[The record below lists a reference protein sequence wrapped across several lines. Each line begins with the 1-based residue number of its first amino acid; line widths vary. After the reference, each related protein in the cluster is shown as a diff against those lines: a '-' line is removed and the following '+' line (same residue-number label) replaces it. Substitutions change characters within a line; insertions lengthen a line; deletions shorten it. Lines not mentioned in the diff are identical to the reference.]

1 MRYRSFWIFL
11 FGILLT
17 LMQNNAALAQGPKQL
32 SLNDAVTLAMEQNPQ
47 IRLAKQ
53 GVAASEGLALQ
64 ARAIPRPELS
74 ATWTGIPSG
83 LEFGQAEEREIGM
96 SQAFEFPGKRRIRG
110 RVGDLGVELTQAQ
123 LERLKALVAARVKQ
137 FYYAALAPQTEI
149 ENLESVRDLLSG
161 FVESTLT
168 KYQGGEIPFVEVLR
182 FKVELARLNNDLIE
196 ARRRLAVRLR
206 ELNLLLGLPP
216 DTSLS
221 LTNRLGFSPFFRTL
235 EDIQTEAFGSSQVL
249 RIAQVAT
256 RQSDQSLQLARM
268 GYSPDFR
275 IGAFAFDTPGAGND
289 GWTAEIGL
297 EVPLWGWWEQKGKIQ
312 EAKARQENRL
322 IQQEVLERAIR
333 GSVASAFERVKAAE
347 AQAKIFQTS
356 LLADTG
362 DALQSAITE
371 YQFNR
376 INALSLLDI
385 YRTYKTTQ
393 IEYTRALLNYQIV
406 LEDLEVAAELPT
418 FPEDQ
423 KDESVIQA
431 LLPEER

>member
-1 MRYRSFWIFL
+1 MRYRSFWILL
-11 FGILLT
+11 FGLLLI
-17 LMQNNAALAQGPKQL
+17 LMQDTTAFAQGPKQL
-32 SLNDAVTLAMEQNPQ
+32 SLNDAITLAMERNPQ
-47 IRLAKQ
+47 IRQAHQ

-74 ATWTGIPSG
+74 AAWTGIPSG

-96 SQAFEFPGKRRIRG
+96 SQAFEFPGKRRLRG
-110 RVGDLGVELTQAQ
+110 QVGDRGVELTQAQ
-123 LERLKALVAARVKQ
+123 LERLKALVTARVKQ
-137 FYYAALAPQTEI
+137 LYYAALAPQTEI

-206 ELNLLLGLPP
+206 ELNLLLGQPP
-216 DTSLS
+216 DAGFV
-221 LTNRLGFSPFFRTL
+221 LTDRLGFAPFFRTL
-235 EDIQTEAFGSSQVL
+235 EDIQTQAFRSSQAL

-256 RQSDQSLQLARM
+256 RQSGQSLQLARM
-268 GYSPDFR
+268 GYAPDFR

-289 GWTAEIGL
+289 GWTAEVGL
-297 EVPLWGWWEQKGKIQ
+297 EIPLWGWWEQKGKIQ
-312 EAKARQENRL
+312 EAKAVQESRL
-322 IQQEVLERAIR
+322 IEREALERAVQ
-333 GSVASAFERVKAAE
+333 GSVASSFERVKAAE
-347 AQAKIFQTS
+347 AQVKIFQTS

-376 INALSLLDI
+376 IDALSLLDI
-385 YRTYKTTQ
+385 YRTYKSTQ

-406 LEDLEVAAELPT
+406 LADLEVAAELPA
-418 FPEDQ
+418 FSEDRE
-423 KDESVIQA
+423 DESVIQA